1 MYVLGVKSQITHYKG
16 IGIGNRIYLKGA
28 IQIGCG
34 SDSGVLPKNFS
45 ANGMFLRTS
54 YAHDLA
60 LWDLPLSVNTR
71 EMFFL
76 NPQGLRVQSM
86 QPWTVLLHVESGD
99 IPDEPYWKKLF
110 AQLLPMGQ
118 ALGLTPIQ
126 QTQAIWDAHLGLE
139 MDAFVAPS
147 EQSVGALF

>member
-1 MYVLGVKSQITHYKG
+1 
-16 IGIGNRIYLKGA
+16 
-28 IQIGCG
+28 
-34 SDSGVLPKNFS
+34 
-45 ANGMFLRTS
+45 
-54 YAHDLA
+54 
-60 LWDLPLSVNTR
+60 
-71 EMFFL
+71 MFFL

>member
-1 MYVLGVKSQITHYKG
+1 
-16 IGIGNRIYLKGA
+16 
-28 IQIGCG
+28 
-34 SDSGVLPKNFS
+34 
-45 ANGMFLRTS
+45 
-54 YAHDLA
+54 
-60 LWDLPLSVNTR
+60 
-71 EMFFL
+71 
-76 NPQGLRVQSM
+76 M